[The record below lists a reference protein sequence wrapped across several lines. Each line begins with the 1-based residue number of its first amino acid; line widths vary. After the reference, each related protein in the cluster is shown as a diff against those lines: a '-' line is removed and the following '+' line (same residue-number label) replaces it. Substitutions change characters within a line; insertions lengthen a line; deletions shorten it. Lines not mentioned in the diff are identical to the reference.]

1 MKFVNKVRFFS
12 AAAVA
17 SLLLAPAAQADS
29 GFYLGGSI
37 GEINISEDFDIEEF
51 DESATAWKIIGGYVW
66 DLPLLDLG
74 AEIAYNDFG
83 APSGEILQQD
93 YEIDATGISAFGV
106 IGVEIA
112 IVGIFAKVGMV
123 AWDSEV
129 AINNVKAGSD
139 DGTDPAYGL
148 GLRLNFSSLEV
159 RAEYE
164 LFDID
169 GADDVDMLSLG
180 VVWRF

>member
-1 MKFVNKVRFFS
+1 MKFVNKVRFFA

-17 SLLLAPAAQADS
+17 SLLLAPAAQADG

-37 GEINISEDFDIEEF
+37 GEVNISQDFEIDEF
-51 DESATAWKIIGGYVW
+51 DESATAWKIIGGYMW

-74 AEIAYNDFG
+74 AEISYNDFG
-83 APSGEILQQD
+83 SADQD
-93 YEIDATGISAFGV
+93 IGFENVEYDATGISAFGV
-106 IGVEIA
+106 VGVEIA
-112 IVGIFAKVGMV
+112 IVGIFAKVGFV
-123 AWDSEV
+123 AWDTDV
-129 AINNVKAGSD
+129 AFGGLTGSD

-169 GADDVDMLSLG
+169 AADDVDMLSLG

>member
-1 MKFVNKVRFFS
+1 MKFGTKARFFA

-37 GEINISEDFDIEEF
+37 GEINIAADFDLENF
-51 DESATAWKIIGGYVW
+51 DESATAWKLIGGFIW
-66 DLPLLDLG
+66 DLPVIELG

-83 APSGEILQQD
+83 NPSDNVLGQKLD
-93 YEIDATGISAFGV
+93 IDATGISAFGV
-106 IGVEIA
+106 VGVEIA
-112 IVGIFAKVGMV
+112 IVGVFAKVGMV
-123 AWDSEV
+123 AWDADLAV
-129 AINNVKAGSD
+129 DNIKAGSD

-148 GLRLNFSSLEV
+148 GVRLNFKSLEV
-159 RAEYE
+159 RGEYE
-164 LFDID
+164 LFDV
-169 GADDVDMLSLG
+169 DDTDDFDMFSLG